1 MTKVI
6 LNRLQAEYE
15 ATDISIEDL
24 VTKYSLD
31 LADVKGYKK
40 WTKNLLNPQ
49 TRGEKSK
56 HLNTHI
62 DIVAQA
68 DTIVVDET
76 PLQMK
81 DTRPEALNTDTVV
94 RTMTPKIAMDIIVD
108 ASKDIQE
115 GKVPHLPQ
123 VLKEGFDGLR
133 RLDTKMQKQAD
144 RLIDKIDSFIDDVE
158 DSKSL
163 KELINSHTDL
173 RNTYFNQKNTMVN
186 IINGDLTQTNNTQ
199 NNLAS
204 FIAEVEDDC

>member
-24 VTKYSLD
+24 VAKYSLD
-31 LADVKGYKK
+31 IADVKGYKK

-49 TRGEKSK
+49 TRGEKAK

-81 DTRPEALNTDTVV
+81 DTRPEALNTDTV
-94 RTMTPKIAMDIIVD
+94 TKLMTPKIAMDVIVE
-108 ASKDIQE
+108 ASKDMQE

-123 VLKEGFDGLR
+123 VLKDGLDGLR
-133 RLDTKMQKQAD
+133 RLDTKMQRQAD

-204 FIAEVEDDC
+204 FIAEVDDDC

>member
-24 VTKYSLD
+24 VAKYSLD
-31 LADVKGYKK
+31 IADVKGYKK

-62 DIVAQA
+62 DIVAKA

-81 DTRPEALNTDTVV
+81 DTRPEALNTDTV
-94 RTMTPKIAMDIIVD
+94 TKFMTPKIAMDVIVE
-108 ASKDIQE
+108 ASKDLQE
-115 GKVPHLPQ
+115 GKVPRMPQ
-123 VLKEGFDGLR
+123 VLKDGFDGLR
-133 RLDTKMQKQAD
+133 RLDTKMQRQAD

-199 NNLAS
+199 NNLAN

>member
-56 HLNTHI
+56 HINTHI

-76 PLQMK
+76 PLQIK
-81 DTRPEALNTDTVV
+81 DTRPEALNTDTVA

-108 ASKDIQE
+108 ASKDIQD
-115 GKVPHLPQ
+115 GKVPHLPRA
-123 VLKEGFDGLR
+123 LKDGFDGLR